1 MTCTDCEAL
10 MGRYA
15 DDPAALAPADRQQLE
30 LHLASCEGCRLAL
43 EDQRQV
49 ARLLHARPP
58 VEVSPAFAAR
68 LAARLESE
76 PQGLLAL
83 ANWRAWTVS
92 LTPVA
97 AALVLVAWLGAGTT
111 GGGGTQRDASPSAD
125 SFAMWAT
132 PTASDD
138 QAAVFLQPSTGDVL
152 LEAVLTG
159 APAGEHDGR

>member
-1 MTCTDCEAL
+1 MTCTDSDAL
-10 MGRYA
+10 IGRYA

-30 LHLASCEGCRLAL
+30 LHLGTCQSCRVAL

-58 VEVSPAFAAR
+58 LEVSASFAAR
-68 LAARLESE
+68 LAARLAGE

-83 ANWRAWTVS
+83 ANWRVWTVS

-97 AALVLVAWLGAGTT
+97 AALVLVAWLGAGAT
-111 GGGGTQRDASPSAD
+111 GAGTTQRDASSSSD
-125 SFAMWAT
+125 SFAMWAA
-132 PTASDD
+132 PTAADD
-138 QAAVFLQPSTGDVL
+138 QAAVFLQSSTGDVL

-159 APAGEHDGR
+159 APAAEHDVR